1 MTHEMGGDSPLKPEQ
16 SSRATWVTKHFSNS
30 ATYWH
35 DVYSRQ
41 DVKGQVYRYRQS
53 VVVEWALSVADGE
66 AAVADVGTGAGHLA
80 LALAHHGLAVTA
92 IDASETM
99 IDQVSSNATRAGL
112 NHLVA
117 AMLSD
122 AHQIKVPSST
132 FDVVTAIGLL
142 PWVEEPGLA
151 LAEMARITKPGGH
164 VIATMDNSMSLS
176 RGLDPGWHSP
186 VRRLKEK
193 LRRGLVRR
201 SSKRLPVPYPTAMTA
216 KDFHRLL
223 RTAGLKP
230 IAYRGVGFGPFTF
243 LSRAVV
249 PNSLGLLI
257 DQRLQGLANRNLPP
271 FGSTAV
277 FHVVLAMK
285 PA

>member
-1 MTHEMGGDSPLKPEQ
+1 MTHEQGDSVPKHEW
-16 SSRATWVTKHFSNS
+16 SSRAMWVTKHFSHS

-35 DVYSRQ
+35 DVYSRP
-41 DVKGQVYRYRQS
+41 DVKGQVYRNRQS
-53 VVVEWALSVADGE
+53 VALDWALSVTDGE

-80 LALAHHGLAVTA
+80 LALARQGLAVTA

-99 IDQVSSNATRAGL
+99 INQVTANAASASL
-112 NHLVA
+112 DHLVA
-117 AMLSD
+117 SMLSD
-122 AHQIKVPSST
+122 AHQLQLPSST

-142 PWVEEPGLA
+142 PWVEEPGLV

-164 VIATMDNSMSLS
+164 VIATMDNSLSLS
-176 RGLDPGWHSP
+176 RWLDPGWRSP

-193 LRRGLVRR
+193 TRRRIARR
-201 SSKRLPVPYPTAMTA
+201 SSARSPVPYPTAMNS
-216 KDFHRLL
+216 KDFDRLL

-243 LSRAVV
+243 LGRAVV
-249 PNSLGLLI
+249 PNSLGLGI
-257 DQRLQGLANRNLPP
+257 DQKLQGIADRDLPP
-271 FGSTAV
+271 FRSIAV

-285 PA
+285 SA

>member
-1 MTHEMGGDSPLKPEQ
+1 MTHKEGDPPPKHKQ

-30 ATYWH
+30 VTYWH

-41 DVKGQVYRYRQS
+41 DVKGQVYRNRQS
-53 VVVEWALSVADGE
+53 VVVDWALSVTDGG
-66 AAVADVGTGAGHLA
+66 AAVADVGAGAGHLA
-80 LALAHHGLAVTA
+80 VALAHHGLAVTA

-99 IDQVSSNATRAGL
+99 IDQVASNATRAGL

-117 AMLSD
+117 ATLSD
-122 AHQIKVPSST
+122 AHQLRVPSSK

-142 PWVEEPGLA
+142 PWVEQPGLA
-151 LAEMARITKPGGH
+151 LAEMARIAKPGGH
-164 VIATMDNSMSLS
+164 VIATMDNSLSLS
-176 RGLDPGWHSP
+176 RWLDPGWHSP

-193 LRRGLVRR
+193 TRRLLVRHSFKR
-201 SSKRLPVPYPTAMTA
+201 SPVPCPTAMTA
-216 KDFHRLL
+216 KDFDRLL

-249 PNSLGLLI
+249 PNNLGLLI

-271 FGSTAV
+271 FGHTAV